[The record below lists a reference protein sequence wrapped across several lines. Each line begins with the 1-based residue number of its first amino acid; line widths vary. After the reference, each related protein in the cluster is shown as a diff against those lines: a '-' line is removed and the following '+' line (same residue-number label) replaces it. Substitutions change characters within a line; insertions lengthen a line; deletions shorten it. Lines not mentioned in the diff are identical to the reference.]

1 MEELDIGDVKF
12 HISRPPRV
20 DFPTYRR
27 LQRLMLSPALGTRR
41 GFFRGFTPAFLI
53 AALVSFVGISLGQR
67 PDYAFLVVND
77 GALMIDAPRLWLYA
91 VGIFLLGAAAV
102 YWSVLSRSRR
112 MLRYIYEQ
120 RFTPILDAWFGEQGL
135 RIRWGDTLFVSPWSV
150 VDSVHEEKGVTY
162 LIASSGVS
170 LAFTAQ
176 AFSSATE
183 YEAWVAFVRER
194 QRNPRS
200 AP

>member
-1 MEELDIGDVKF
+1 
-12 HISRPPRV
+12 
-20 DFPTYRR
+20 
-27 LQRLMLSPALGTRR
+27 
-41 GFFRGFTPAFLI
+41 
-53 AALVSFVGISLGQR
+53 
-67 PDYAFLVVND
+67 
-77 GALMIDAPRLWLYA
+77 MIDAPRLWLYA

-102 YWSVLSRSRR
+102 YGSVLSRSRR

-162 LIASSGVS
+162 LIASGGVS
-170 LAFTAQ
+170 VAFTAQ
-176 AFSSATE
+176 AFSSTTE
-183 YEAWVAFVRER
+183 YEAWLAFVRER